1 MSLSGLVVGCVLLAA
16 AGVLALRAWGGFSW
30 RRGTEA
36 LRGRLASR
44 RETPGV
50 ARFEPSSVAH
60 LPAPVRR
67 YLAAV
72 LQPGQ
77 GIVSGVEMEH
87 AGTFNMSETG
97 EKWVPFTSNQRVVT
111 RPPGFDWDARIA
123 MAPGFPVF
131 VHDAYV
137 GGEGLLVARAWGVV
151 TFANVSGTPDIAQ
164 GELMRYLA
172 EVAWYPTVLL
182 PGQGV
187 EWEAVDDT
195 TARAT
200 LTDGATTVSLVF
212 AFGPDGLI
220 STVRSEG
227 RQRTLKSGTVSTP
240 WQGRFWAYAPHDGML
255 VPTQGEVSWEV
266 DGVAFPYW
274 RGEVRR
280 VRYEFEE

>member
-1 MSLSGLVVGCVLLAA
+1 MSPSGLMVVGVLLAA
-16 AGVLALRAWGGFSW
+16 AGLLALWAWGNWSW

-36 LRGRLASR
+36 LRGRLVSGRATR
-44 RETPGV
+44 AAARYNPGV
-50 ARFEPSSVAH
+50 TAN

-67 YLAAV
+67 YFAAV

-77 GIVSGVEMEH
+77 SIVTGVEINH
-87 AGTFNMSETG
+87 TGTFNMSETG
-97 EKWVPFTSNQRVVT
+97 EKWVPFTSNQRVAT
-111 RPPGFDWDARIA
+111 QPPGFDWDARIA

-137 GGEGLLVARAWGVV
+137 GGEGLLLAKAWGVV
-151 TFANVSGTPDIAQ
+151 TLACQSGTPDIAH

-172 EVAWYPTVLL
+172 ETAWYPTALL

-200 LTDGATTVSLVF
+200 LTDATTTVSLVF
-212 AFGPDGLI
+212 AFDADGLI

-227 RQRTLKSGTVSTP
+227 RQRALKSGTVSTP

-280 VRYEFEE
+280 IRFEFGE